1 MAAPLSSPA
10 DQPSPESGIV
20 QGTTTVEQNMN
31 NGESLAG
38 EDRPQSYAARVRN
51 LNDRFRQSG
60 AGGRMLMT
68 AGIAALPRDERLA
81 IVAAVMA
88 FDAFDPGDDPYGEHD
103 FGSLRIGLNDAM
115 FKIDTYDRSERV
127 HSPDPSDAAVT
138 SRIMTIML
146 AEEY

>member
-1 MAAPLSSPA
+1 MAGPLSSPA

-20 QGTTTVEQNMN
+20 QGTTTLEQNMN
-31 NGESLAG
+31 NGGSLAG
-38 EDRPQSYAARVRN
+38 EDRPQGYAARVRT

-68 AGIAALPRDERLA
+68 AGIAALPRDEQLA

-88 FDAFDPGDDPYGEHD
+88 FEAFDPDDDPYGEHD
-103 FGSLRIGLNDAM
+103 FGALRVGLHRVM
-115 FKIDTYDRSERV
+115 WKIDTYDRSMRV
-127 HSPDPSDAAVT
+127 HSPDPSDPAVT
-138 SRIMTIML
+138 CRALTIMP